1 MDTVLLRF
9 IGTDGSMGLRKN
21 NVDVVKIYTKNR
33 SICVN
38 WGKNVCPYSSISSFL
53 RNWEEIA

>member
-1 MDTVLLRF
+1 
-9 IGTDGSMGLRKN
+9 MGLRKN
-21 NVDVVKIYTKNR
+21 KVYVVKIYTKNR

-53 RNWEEIA
+53 QNWEEIA